1 MYNKA
6 ITDWL
11 LQGDVAIQYLVYRN
25 LLNESHPNLQAQIA
39 HTGWG
44 KQLLNCRQPN
54 GHWGRGFYQPKWT
67 SSHYTLLD
75 LRNLGILPNLL
86 AAADAVALIL
96 ATEKGPDG
104 GVNPSDSIK
113 QSDVCLNG
121 MFLNYA
127 AYFGADESSLQSII
141 DFLVEQK
148 LPDGGFN
155 CRFNRP
161 GIGARHSSLHSTLSV
176 LEGIE
181 SYARNGYTY
190 RLAEL
195 LQAAQTGREFIL
207 MHRFFLSDRTGQII
221 DKDFLHLAYPGR
233 WHYNILR
240 ALDYFCEAE
249 IGYDERMQPAID
261 VLLKKRKPNGCWNAE
276 ANYPGQ
282 QHFVMEQPGAPGRWN
297 TLRALRV
304 LGHFG
309 VNVEQGS
316 VLT

>member
-1 MYNKA
+1 MYDKT

-25 LLNESHPNLQAQIA
+25 LLHENRPKLQVQIA
-39 HTGWG
+39 HIGWG
-44 KQLLNCRQPN
+44 KQLLNCQQPN

-75 LRNLGILPNLL
+75 LKNLGITPNLAP
-86 AAADAVALIL
+86 AATAIHQIL
-96 ATEKGPDG
+96 ATKKGPDG
-104 GVNPSDSIK
+104 GLNPSATIL
-113 QSDVCLNG
+113 QSDVCVNG

-127 AYFGADESSLQSII
+127 AYFDTNEQSLQSIV
-141 DFLVEQK
+141 DFLLQQI

-155 CRFNRP
+155 CRYNRP
-161 GIGARHSSLHSTLSV
+161 NIGARHSSLHSTLSV

-181 SYARNGYTY
+181 TYARNGYTY

-207 MHRFFLSDRTGQII
+207 LHRLFLSDHTGQII
-221 DKDFLHLAYPGR
+221 DHDFLHFAYPGR

-240 ALDYFCEAE
+240 CLDYFCEAG
-249 IGYDERMQPAID
+249 IGYDQRMQPAID
-261 VLLKKRKPNGCWNAE
+261 VVLKKRKPDGRWNAE
-276 ANYPGQ
+276 SNYPGQ
-282 QHFVMEQPGAPGRWN
+282 QHFVMEQPGKPGRWN

-309 VNVEQGS
+309 VHV
-316 VLT
+316 